1 MFAELPP
8 LVGAV
13 QRAAEEKRSQI
24 RVAYDPSV
32 SHLQR
37 DRPRRAAWKPRSIL
51 VKRAASTEQP
61 QQPLQPE
68 PPSGKPRRARSDSW
82 AASTAPRP
90 SWPSARPTTLPAA
103 LTPSSSSPHRQDGSS
118 RSMPMI
124 FPRRGKAV
132 RLFRT
137 IPPDLEWLRKHAS
150 VPSIFIPEHRQE
162 NREPSQTTSR
172 MTRPDERENSE
183 EK

>member
-1 MFAELPP
+1 MTPRLLCSRWGKGCGLCFIDNTPP
-8 LVGAV
+8 LRLVPPGEGGPMESSTSRESAGV
-13 QRAAEEKRSQI
+13 DRGLEAEPE
-24 RVAYDPSV
+24 
-32 SHLQR
+32 L
-37 DRPRRAAWKPRSIL
+37 
-51 VKRAASTEQP
+51 
-61 QQPLQPE
+61 PLQPE

-90 SWPSARPTTLPAA
+90 SVPTTLPAA

-162 NREPSQTTSR
+162 SREPSQTTSR